1 MKRIT
6 YIIAALFAC
15 MSCSDSFLDTAP
27 KGTYH
32 SGNYD
37 MSTGQELLA
46 LATLMDGYNTF
57 AQQSWPVT
65 TMHCHAADNSHPGGP
80 SGDGGVDFN

>member
-46 LATLMDGYNTF
+46 LATL
-57 AQQSWPVT
+57 SLI
-65 TMHCHAADNSHPGGP
+65 HI
-80 SGDGGVDFN
+80 